1 MVTVLATLM
10 GYAFF
15 VAGLRDA
22 NIIMIYILG
31 VLVTAIWTRGHLYG
45 AFASLMSV
53 LAFNFFLQSRASP
66 CRRLI
71 PIIRSPS

>member
-45 AFASLMSV
+45 AFASLLTCWRST
-53 LAFNFFLQSRASP
+53 FSLQSRASP